1 MQTVTSDPTTLSFL
15 RGKKTFRA
23 HPAEIIRLQ
32 AISNYT
38 RVFFTDHP
46 PLLMAKVLRAYD
58 VLLRPHGF
66 VRTHRSHLVNAQ
78 YVIEFDQ
85 NKILQMADDSK
96 AEVSRRKKLEMRK
109 IFSPHH
115 LIA

>member
-1 MQTVTSDPTTLSFL
+1 MQTITPDSSTLSFL

-23 HPAEIIRLQ
+23 QPAEIIRME

-58 VLLRPHGF
+58 ELLSPHGF
-66 VRTHRSHLVNAQ
+66 IRTHRSHLVNAQ

-96 AEVSRRKKLEMRK
+96 AEVSRRKKQEIKK
-109 IFSPHH
+109 IFSPHY
-115 LIA
+115 LTA